1 MKLTIVE
8 TGRPPEPLR
17 QDWPDYPAMF
27 ETLITR
33 ADDGFSY
40 QTVSIPAGDALPNP
54 AGLDAVLITGS
65 AAGVYDDE
73 PWISPL
79 LDFIRAA
86 AATRT
91 PQFGICFG
99 HQAIAE
105 ALGGKVV
112 KSPKG
117 WGVGRHEYA
126 IAHRPGWMA
135 GGPNTFALAV
145 SHQDQVIA
153 APPGAQVIATSP
165 FCEFAGLAYGD
176 TPAASLQ
183 GHPEFH
189 PGFGASLHALRTD
202 RIGHDTVARGV
213 ASLAAPLDTARVA
226 GWIAAFFRATAR
238 A

>member
-1 MKLTIVE
+1 MKISIVE

-17 QDWPDYPAMF
+17 QDWPDYPAML
-27 ETLITR
+27 ETLIAR

-40 QTVSIPAGDALPNP
+40 QTVSIPAGDALPDP

-79 LDFIRAA
+79 FDFIRAA
-86 AATRT
+86 AAART

-135 GGPNTFALAV
+135 GGPDRFALAV

-153 APPGAQVIATSP
+153 APPDAQVIATSP
-165 FCEFAGLAYGD
+165 FCEYAGLAYD
-176 TPAASLQ
+176 HAPAASLQ

-189 PGFGASLHALRTD
+189 PAFGASLHALRAE
-202 RIGHDTVARGV
+202 RIGRHRVSEA
-213 ASLAAPLDTARVA
+213 AESLAAPLDTRRVA
-226 GWIAAFFRATAR
+226 GWIAAFFRETAR
-238 A
+238 T